1 MKSVSSDYAGKHLSE
16 LLREVQAGEEI
27 EIADEGR
34 VLALLVPPQTHVR
47 GSSEDDADAPSDEV
61 EQAFHGD

>member
-1 MKSVSSDYAGKHLSE
+1 MKSVTPGYAAKHLPE
-16 LLREVQAGEEI
+16 LLREVQAGEEV
-27 EIADEGR
+27 EIAGGGR
-34 VLALLVPPQTHVR
+34 VLALLVPPRTSVR

>member
-1 MKSVSSDYAGKHLSE
+1 MKRVTPDYAAQHLSD
-16 LLREVQAGEEI
+16 LLLEVQTGEEI

-34 VLALLVPPQTHVR
+34 VLALLVPPRRLVR
-47 GSSEDDADAPSDEV
+47 GSSDEDADAPSDEV